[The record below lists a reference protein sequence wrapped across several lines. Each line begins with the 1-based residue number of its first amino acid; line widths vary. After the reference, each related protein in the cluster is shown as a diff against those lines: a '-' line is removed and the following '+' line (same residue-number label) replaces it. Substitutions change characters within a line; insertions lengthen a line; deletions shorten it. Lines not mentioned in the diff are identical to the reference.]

1 MFSDDFLGGER
12 DPREDPHRVWEDP
25 LGTAPSGFAK
35 KVSGN
40 IEKAPRVYFFS
51 TYLAPRL
58 AIKCTSRHAMDE
70 AADGTIASTS
80 T

>member
-25 LGTAPSGFAK
+25 LGTAPSGSAK

-40 IEKAPRVYFFS
+40 IEKAPRVYFFFHLLS
-51 TYLAPRL
+51 T
-58 AIKCTSRHAMDE
+58 K
-70 AADGTIASTS
+70 ASNKVYKS
-80 T
+80 TCNG

>member
-1 MFSDDFLGGER
+1 MFSDDFLGGET

-25 LGTAPSGFAK
+25 LGTAPSGSAK

-40 IEKAPRVYFFS
+40 IEKAPRVYFFF

-58 AIKCTSRHAMDE
+58 AIRCTSRHAMGE
-70 AADGTIASTS
+70 TADGTIASTS

>member
-1 MFSDDFLGGER
+1 MFSDDFLGGET

-25 LGTAPSGFAK
+25 LGTAPSGSAK
-35 KVSGN
+35 KGSGN
-40 IEKAPRVYFFS
+40 IEKAPRVYFFF

-58 AIKCTSRHAMDE
+58 AIECTSRHARGE
-70 AADGTIASTS
+70 TADGTIASTS

>member
-25 LGTAPSGFAK
+25 LGTAPSGSAK

-40 IEKAPRVYFFS
+40 IEKAPRVYFFLL
-51 TYLAPRL
+51 T
-58 AIKCTSRHAMDE
+58 
-70 AADGTIASTS
+70 
-80 T
+80 